1 MFQCNYVNFDFSK
14 TIVIEIF
21 KMFDHDQ
28 LINYP
33 GTLENTTLLST
44 MYIKLLNGYIM

>member
-28 LINYP
+28 LINFP
-33 GTLENTTLLST
+33 GTLENT